1 MNILCEA
8 HKTSKVGETLVVV
21 LHLWLQGIYIAIFGN
36 NKFSIAL
43 LVSNEFQA
51 SFLLFP

>member
-8 HKTSKVGETLVVV
+8 HKTSKVEEALVVV
-21 LHLWLQGIYIAIFGN
+21 LQLWLQGIYIAIFCN
-36 NKFSIAL
+36 NKFFLVL

-51 SFLLFP
+51 

>member
-8 HKTSKVGETLVVV
+8 HKTSKVEEALVVV
-21 LHLWLQGIYIAIFGN
+21 LHLWLQGIYVVIFCN
-36 NKFSIAL
+36 NNFLLAL

-51 SFLLFP
+51 